1 MVFSSIFVFNQYSSK
16 SSQLPDNIILT
27 TREEA
32 SMDAEKQEESQ
43 DTSGRMISNPSFQV
57 EIAQGEVVCA

>member
-1 MVFSSIFVFNQYSSK
+1 
-16 SSQLPDNIILT
+16 
-27 TREEA
+27 
-32 SMDAEKQEESQ
+32 MDAEKQEESQ